1 MTEKEIVLEAARF
14 ISGSNL
20 VAGTWGNVSL
30 RSGNS
35 VYITPSGV
43 PYDELELDEIAVVS
57 LEDGRQIGGSTKAS
71 SELPLHLE
79 IYRDHESVKAIVHF
93 HSVYASAFASMRR
106 PIPCYLEDQAQIV
119 GGKVEVAEYALPG
132 TWDLARN
139 ASKALGDR
147 FGVLLANHGAVA
159 VGRTMKE
166 ALICAQIIEKSAH
179 IAIMVGD
186 RGVPLSDEDISKL
199 RELYLKSY
207 SRRLTI

>member
-57 LEDGRQIGGSTKAS
+57 LEDGRQIGGSAKAS